1 VQIKVVLMPL
11 GPMSF
16 WMVQRQ
22 DQKLGEMPKQR
33 MISRSRLLDLDA
45 GQPAT
50 QSARSGE
57 VSSAKVYK
65 ISSSF
70 CRLCIRSGAAY
81 PADVDVTESVSAHKV
96 RAKQAIN
103 APLIGGAATLIMQ
116 ESLPLATR

>member
-1 VQIKVVLMPL
+1 MN
-11 GPMSF
+11 F

-57 VSSAKVYK
+57 DRSAKVYK
-65 ISSSF
+65 ISLSF
-70 CRLCIRSGAAY
+70 CHFDIRSGAAY
-81 PADVDVTESVSAHKV
+81 AANFDVTGSISAHKV

-103 APLIGGAATLIMQ
+103 APLIGRAATLIMQ